1 METNKRS
8 FVLRWGNIALLILM
22 VVLTFFITATT
33 DPATKQAT
41 LASFLGT
48 VAFFLAVFVMAVL
61 SIIRFFKKYHRIR
74 SLIWFIV
81 VPILTLLL
89 FISFIP
95 AS

>member
-22 VVLTFFITATT
+22 VALTFFITATT

-48 VAFFLAVFVMAVL
+48 VAFFLAALGMMIF
-61 SIIRFFKKYHRIR
+61 SIIRVFKKYHRAR
-74 SLIWFIV
+74 SFVWLIIT
-81 VPILTLLL
+81 PILTFLL
-89 FISFIP
+89 FLSFLP
-95 AS
+95 AP